1 MIKYDI
7 NNLTER
13 FQYIYNKF
21 KREYILMS
29 STKVVPERECR
40 VVFLGES
47 GVGKTNIISRYCTT
61 YYKEAQKK
69 TIASLEKKAISIK
82 DKSILFSDLG
92 HSCTTR

>member
-47 GVGKTNIISRYCTT
+47 VLFLDTVQLIIR
-61 YYKEAQKK
+61 KLKRRQ
-69 TIASLEKKAISIK
+69 L
-82 DKSILFSDLG
+82 L
-92 HSCTTR
+92 

>member
-29 STKVVPERECR
+29 STK
-40 VVFLGES
+40 S
-47 GVGKTNIISRYCTT
+47 SSR
-61 YYKEAQKK
+61 
-69 TIASLEKKAISIK
+69 
-82 DKSILFSDLG
+82 
-92 HSCTTR
+92 TRM

>member
-13 FQYIYNKF
+13 FQYIYIKF

-47 GVGKTNIISRYCTT
+47 GVGKTSIISRYCTT

-69 TIASLEKKAISIK
+69 TTIAVSLENKAISIK
-82 DKSILFSDLG
+82 DKSILF
-92 HSCTTR
+92 